1 MGPKFRDC
9 SSCGDSSHISRLVG
23 DYVSNGGNSLS
34 ESEISVSRFN
44 ISHGGHKYYIP
55 KYSGDISKPEVNQ
68 SFDSLEKGIEF
79 YKEYGML
86 SRFNVRLNIEMKDD
100 RDEIILRKYIIC
112 GRAGFNDLPRN
123 LDESSSKIVK
133 RRRTVSGRCGCKA
146 ICVFKCIGPTMNIG
160 TSKSFTLMKEQVG
173 GYGNIGASVH
183 DFQNFNRDLRCYV
196 GEADAQILLEKF
208 KVLHETCE
216 SFYYTY
222 DVDCEGYL
230 TNLFW
235 ADATARRNYEL
246 NGDVVSFDATF
257 NTNRYN
263 MIFAPFTGVD
273 KHDLCVTFAA
283 CLLCHAMKAAV
294 PEVFKATNEYPATKH
309 RLCMWHIIQK
319 SPLKLDNRLC
329 KETDFMEKMKKFIWS
344 STIEPDEF
352 KSGWLSVMKEFKLEW
367 NKGLGKMYS
376 LRKSWIPAYF

>member
-1 MGPKFRDC
+1 MIR

-55 KYSGDISKPEVNQ
+55 KYIGDISKPEVNQ

-79 YKEYGML
+79 YKEYGRL

-146 ICVFKCIGPTMNIG
+146 ICVFKRIGPTMNIG

-196 GEADAQILLEKF
+196 GEADAQILPEKF

-216 SFYYTY
+216 SFYYAY
-222 DVDCEGYL
+222 DVDREGHL

-283 CLLCHAMKAAV
+283 CLLVK
-294 PEVFKATNEYPATKH
+294 KD
-309 RLCMWHIIQK
+309 K
-319 SPLKLDNRLC
+319 SHYTWAFQHFLKQ
-329 KETDFMEKMKKFIWS
+329 
-344 STIEPDEF
+344 
-352 KSGWLSVMKEFKLEW
+352 
-367 NKGLGKMYS
+367 
-376 LRKSWIPAYF
+376 